1 MNQGTFDSTIADEL
15 RLNRQ
20 NAGAW
25 MWAVSNSGGDQ
36 GKARELYRQKRL
48 EQIAENVQ
56 EERANELELQNLRS
70 VIRRNLPL
78 RNRTSI
84 YAALG
89 LLPDAS
95 DLAIAKAIEILTAQ
109 GTPPD
114 PETRYAIEVLG
125 SPETRERYDRSLHS
139 QLARLPTVDVPIP
152 TSGPEP
158 GISRVTAWATAGLL
172 ILAGLYIAIEY
183 KKSADEKELRRQE
196 LAHRAALAERQTKLD
211 ERQAELKAAMLEAAA
226 EERRRSEDARD
237 TERLAAVARQD
248 MARLQND
255 LRREQQKQ
263 DQAQQTEER
272 KRKAEIAAAEAA
284 QRRSDA
290 AAVAKTRALRQQMI
304 NEALANGNPEQAR
317 RLRTQQTL
325 Y

>member
-95 DLAIAKAIEILTAQ
+95 DLAIAKAIEILTAHQ
-109 GTPPD
+109 TQKPDMQSKCSVARKHAKGT
-114 PETRYAIEVLG
+114 I
-125 SPETRERYDRSLHS
+125 
-139 QLARLPTVDVPIP
+139 
-152 TSGPEP
+152 
-158 GISRVTAWATAGLL
+158 
-172 ILAGLYIAIEY
+172 GLYTHN
-183 KKSADEKELRRQE
+183 S
-196 LAHRAALAERQTKLD
+196 LACLPLTFQYQQVGRNLAYRESQHGP
-211 ERQAELKAAMLEAAA
+211 
-226 EERRRSEDARD
+226 
-237 TERLAAVARQD
+237 RLAC
-248 MARLQND
+248 
-255 LRREQQKQ
+255 
-263 DQAQQTEER
+263 
-272 KRKAEIAAAEAA
+272 
-284 QRRSDA
+284 
-290 AAVAKTRALRQQMI
+290 
-304 NEALANGNPEQAR
+304 
-317 RLRTQQTL
+317 
-325 Y
+325 

>member
-1 MNQGTFDSTIADEL
+1 MTQEDLDTTIAEEL
-15 RLNRQ
+15 RSNRQ
-20 NAGAW
+20 DPGAW

-36 GKARELYRQKRL
+36 GKARELYRQRRL
-48 EQIAENVQ
+48 EQTAKDVEGR
-56 EERANELELQNLRS
+56 RAKELELRDLRS
-70 VIRRNLPL
+70 GIRRGLAL

-89 LLPDAS
+89 LLPDTS
-95 DLAIAKAIEILTAQ
+95 DLAIAEAIRNLAAQ

-125 SPETRERYDRSLHS
+125 SPAERERYDRSLHS
-139 QLARLPTVDVPIP
+139 QLLGLPAADVPAP
-152 TSGPEP
+152 AFGPEP
-158 GISRVTAWATAGLL
+158 GRSRATTWATAGLL
-172 ILAGLYIAIEY
+172 ILAGTYTAIEY

-196 LAHRAALAERQTKLD
+196 IAQKAALAERQIKLD

-226 EERRRSEDARD
+226 EEKRRLDEARD
-237 TERLAAVARQD
+237 LERLAAVARQD
-248 MARLQND
+248 ISRLQND
-255 LRREQQKQ
+255 LQREQQKQ
-263 DQAQQTEER
+263 DQVQLTEER

-290 AAVAKTRALRQQMI
+290 AAIAKTRALRQQMI